1 MSTTATPGDAVTGDK
16 WYRWR
21 NILVRVRPDGTTKV
35 TFRKDTDMYNPKGL
49 DIACAVPSRT
59 HREEPIMD
67 KIRFAETL
75 DVQDPELQLLSF
87 TINEEFYDAVRVL
100 MSMSPKDRAIL
111 SFHLEQ
117 LRSMVMD
124 ANMKDKPWRGTG
136 V

>member
-1 MSTTATPGDAVTGDK
+1 
-16 WYRWR
+16 
-21 NILVRVRPDGTTKV
+21 
-35 TFRKDTDMYNPKGL
+35 
-49 DIACAVPSRT
+49 
-59 HREEPIMD
+59 MD